1 MSRETRE
8 YRCSFCGRPQDQVK
22 RMIAGPNHVCICDQ
36 CVAVF
41 NDIIAE
47 ESGLRD
53 TTYDAGGGWRA
64 TTKGTD
70 ETR

>member
-1 MSRETRE
+1 
-8 YRCSFCGRPQDQVK
+8 
-22 RMIAGPNHVCICDQ
+22 MIAGPNHVCICDQ
-36 CVAVF
+36 CVAVL

-53 TTYDAGGGWRA
+53 TTYDAGGGWRT
-64 TTKGTD
+64 TTKGMD